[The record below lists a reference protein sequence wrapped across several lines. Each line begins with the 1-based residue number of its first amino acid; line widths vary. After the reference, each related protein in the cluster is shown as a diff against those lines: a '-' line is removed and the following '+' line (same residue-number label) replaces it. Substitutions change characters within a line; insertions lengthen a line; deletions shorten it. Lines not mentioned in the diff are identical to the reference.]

1 MSEEKLFEIFVNS
14 LEFEINDYLVEELS
28 DLQKEIIDDA
38 TFILKENIVGDIK
51 ELGGSI
57 KQNQDKFD
65 ELMKKAEAEL
75 ENVKYK
81 EIKKLLKDYL
91 KKLKELILK
100 TCVAIIPVKELPW
113 VDLVFRTIP
122 RITYENNHL
131 TFLDNAIAYYGEI
144 KCFVGRTTIY
154 GKIKDQK
161 PLFAPFTGNLDL
173 HGYKLDDSE
182 KGPKSKIF
190 PYVNA
195 IINSMDSTLTTSQL
209 AKYHENFQRHGDP
222 ICDFLMGDEE
232 LLQSM
237 EKINSGLDSARIKS
251 DITICSLALPLPS
264 DNTTLILVAE
274 EGEDQNKYSR
284 CFEAFLKLSAACCQ
298 VPSIKQETV
307 SQPPGAIRTPGGQ
320 QLKAWT
326 AEELAQEAQKRMT
339 AQPNIPAWTED
350 ELAKFSSERGS
361 GIPEGMEVWTEED
374 LQELAEKRR
383 GGGLNIPEWAPD
395 EKMTECSNCGYSLRP
410 GWTKCPICETP
421 VGEKPPEKLEEE
433 PPKEELPEKEPPKEN
448 LESSDEALNK
458 EEENNGEN

>member
-1 MSEEKLFEIFVNS
+1 M
-14 LEFEINDYLVEELS
+14 
-28 DLQKEIIDDA
+28 
-38 TFILKENIVGDIK
+38 
-51 ELGGSI
+51 
-57 KQNQDKFD
+57 
-65 ELMKKAEAEL
+65 
-75 ENVKYK
+75 
-81 EIKKLLKDYL
+81 
-91 KKLKELILK
+91 KELILK

-113 VDLVFRTIP
+113 VDLIFRTIP
-122 RITYENNHL
+122 RIIYENNQL

-144 KCFVGRTTIY
+144 KCFIGRTTVY

-173 HGYKLDDSE
+173 HGYKLDDSD
-182 KGPKSKIF
+182 KDPKSKIF
-190 PYVNA
+190 SYINA
-195 IINSMDSTLTTSQL
+195 IINSMDSTLITSQL

-232 LLQSM
+232 LLESM
-237 EKINSGLDSARIKS
+237 EKIKTGLDSSRIKS

-264 DNTTLILVAE
+264 DNTTLVLVAE
-274 EGEDQNKYSR
+274 EGDDQNKYSR

-298 VPSIKQETV
+298 LPSIKQEPV
-307 SQPPGAIRTPGGQ
+307 SQPPGVVSTPGGQ
-320 QLKAWT
+320 QLKTWT

-339 AQPNIPAWTED
+339 VQPNIPVWTEN

-395 EKMTECSNCGYSLRP
+395 EKMTECFNCGYSLRP

-421 VGEKPPEKLEEE
+421 VGEKPPEKPEEGPPEEKPSEEE
-433 PPKEELPEKEPPKEN
+433 PPKEKPSEEEPPKEN
-448 LESSDEALNK
+448 LESSVEDLN
-458 EEENNGEN
+458 EEEDNNSEN